1 MVAVQS
7 GLRCFEPEP
16 LPEKASWILHE
27 LGHEFSQSL
36 LIQREKIAISC
47 NLDPREKLEIVL
59 EPGMSFASPACW
71 WKHNLRLANHKEE
84 KHSGI
89 DLTLVKSGNA
99 TIMPIPAGT
108 EVVALAQGA
117 VVSIFKD
124 QVAHTVVCKIPK
136 RSDGQNDLFVYHTH
150 ITPADNLHEGKYV
163 APGEILGRIAP
174 PHKPKIS
181 KEGPLSAAPHYHISL
196 AVACSDDSLE
206 GPWSFQYLEQ
216 QVKREKLLLLDPAAI
231 MIGDI
236 NFSLG
241 NRWKYGPHVIV
252 TGPIE
257 IAYQVARPIA
267 NEFPGWEHV
276 KITANPLE
284 EIWSGGQ
291 GSYDED
297 IRPIIINCHD
307 RQDTQATPESEL
319 SEAYFPCRVQ
329 KLPGPGGKYWIKFD
343 LSKEQ
348 IAEGLLSVELKRARR
363 ADS

>member
-1 MVAVQS
+1 MAAVQS
-7 GLRCFEPEP
+7 GLRCFDPEP
-16 LPEKASWILHE
+16 LPDKASWILRE
-27 LGHEFSQSL
+27 LGPEFSQSL
-36 LIQREKIAISC
+36 LIQREQIARAC

-59 EPGMSFASPACW
+59 EPGMSFASRDCW
-71 WKHNLRLANHKEE
+71 WKDKSRFDNHKEE
-84 KHSGI
+84 CHSGI
-89 DLTLVKSGNA
+89 DLTLVKSGNG

-108 EVVALAQGA
+108 EVVALARGT

-150 ITPADNLHEGKYV
+150 ITPAGNLQKGKDV
-163 APGEILGRIAP
+163 EPGEILGRIAS
-174 PHKPKIS
+174 PHTPKIL

-196 AVACSDDSLE
+196 AMACSDDSLE

-216 QVKREKLLLLDPAAI
+216 QVKWEKLLLLDPAAI
-231 MIGDI
+231 MRGNI

-252 TGPIE
+252 TGPME

-284 EIWSGGQ
+284 EIWSGEQ

-297 IRPIIINCHD
+297 KRPIIIDCHD
-307 RQDTQATPESEL
+307 PQDTQAQPESPL
-319 SEAYFPCRVQ
+319 SKAYFPCRVP
-329 KLPGPGGKYWIKFD
+329 KLSRRGGKCWIKFD
-343 LSKEQ
+343 LSNRQ
-348 IAEGLLSVELKRARR
+348 IAESLLSVELRRARG

>member
-1 MVAVQS
+1 MAAVQS
-7 GLRCFEPEP
+7 GLRCFGPES
-16 LPEKASWILHE
+16 LPEKASWILRE
-27 LGHEFSQSL
+27 LGPEFSQSL
-36 LIQREKIAISC
+36 LIQREQIALAC

-59 EPGMSFASPACW
+59 EPGMSFASPDCW
-71 WKHNLRLANHKEE
+71 WKDKSRFDNHKEE
-84 KHSGI
+84 WHSGI
-89 DLTLVKSGNA
+89 DLTLVRSENG

-108 EVVALAQGA
+108 EVVALALGT

-163 APGEILGRIAP
+163 APGEILGTIAP
-174 PHKPKIS
+174 PHKPKNL

-196 AVACSDDSLE
+196 AMACSDDSLE

-216 QVKREKLLLLDPAAI
+216 QVKHEKLLLLDPAAI
-231 MIGDI
+231 MTGDI

-276 KITANPLE
+276 KITANPLK
-284 EIWSGGQ
+284 EIWSGEQ
-291 GSYDED
+291 GSYGEGKQ
-297 IRPIIINCHD
+297 PIIINCRE
-307 RQDTQATPESEL
+307 RQDTQAPPGPQL
-319 SEAYFPCRVQ
+319 SEAYFPCRVP
-329 KLPGPGGKYWIKFD
+329 KLPGLEGEYWLKFA
-343 LSKEQ
+343 LNERQ
-348 IAEGLLSVELKRARR
+348 IAEGLLSVELERARE